1 MAFFPILNPLKYAEK
16 GMTGTIFDAKPQKY
30 LHGVICHICHK
41 IKELFLVYRIFFEN
55 FTFLLF
61 TFSGGSALIVY
72 IL

>member
-1 MAFFPILNPLKYAEK
+1 MPS
-16 GMTGTIFDAKPQKY
+16 TIPMQSHKSI
-30 LHGVICHICHK
+30 LHGVIYHIGHK
-41 IKELFLVYRIFFEN
+41 IKELFLVYRIFFEK